1 MYRPMEY
8 LSFGSLLERCRLAHI
23 PTLASARRA
32 LVIGDGDGR
41 FTARLLATN
50 QSVQID
56 AIDASPAM
64 LRLLERRAARHDA
77 QSRLRTFCA
86 DARTFTPPL
95 RDYDLVV
102 THFFLDCL
110 SATETVDLIRRVRSH
125 LAPEAK
131 WLISEFQ
138 VPNRNSVRAAFARVL
153 IAALYKA
160 FRLLTGLRVRQIPP
174 WRDLLEENGFV
185 PASGTQFLAGVLIS
199 ELWEFH
205 SATATGSRPSHER
218 EAMGH
223 RDDMKAQRVPGID
236 PGPVPNPDLPEPEP
250 IPAPGPS
257 PEPDPQPYP
266 GPIPAPQPV
275 TRKNHPTLDEF
286 TAGWTA

>member
-1 MYRPMEY
+1 MEAVAARPSPPACFDRVARMYRPMEY
-8 LSFGSLLERCRLAHI
+8 LSFGSLLERCRFAHM
-23 PTLASARRA
+23 PALASARKA

-41 FTARLLATN
+41 FTARLLQSN

-56 AIDASPAM
+56 AVDASPAM
-64 LRLLERRAARHDA
+64 LRLLEGRAARQGA

-86 DARTFTPPL
+86 DARSFTPPL

-110 SATETVDLIRRVRSH
+110 SATEAADLIRRVRSH
-125 LAPEAK
+125 LAPGAK

-138 VPNRNSVRAAFARVL
+138 VPNRSRVRAAFARVL

-160 FRLLTGLRVRQIPP
+160 FGLLTGLRVREIPP

-205 SATATGSRPSHER
+205 SATAKDSRPSH
-218 EAMGH
+218 
-223 RDDMKAQRVPGID
+223 Q
-236 PGPVPNPDLPEPEP
+236 PE
-250 IPAPGPS
+250 
-257 PEPDPQPYP
+257 
-266 GPIPAPQPV
+266 
-275 TRKNHPTLDEF
+275 
-286 TAGWTA
+286 